1 VSLTIETLPEAVAD
15 GIYVLAEYVNA
26 QRLAVQI
33 VLGER
38 GVVVVD
44 TGVAET
50 PARLILPGLAA
61 LGVAPSDVR
70 FVVVTHSDADH
81 HGGLGPLSGEC
92 PGASVLAH
100 GLDVPWIEDV
110 ERLIDE
116 RYRARR
122 HDHGIDPSDDFVRWV
137 RENVSSGVVHEAV
150 VGGERLRIEQS
161 RELELVHVPGH
172 SQGHLA
178 VVDPKTRTGLIG
190 DAVFGAS
197 TPDGAGAAAAAPG
210 YYDVAAYRRSIERL
224 AELELTRLVGA
235 HYPVFEGE
243 EAVRAFLRE
252 SAEFCDRLECA
263 VLDTIGSAGD
273 ARTTA
278 EIAAAVAPLV
288 RTWPHEADESVVVA
302 TLAHLNDLRDRG
314 LVTMSSD
321 RPVRWGPR

>member
-61 LGVAPSDVR
+61 LGAAPSDVR
-70 FVVVTHSDADH
+70 FVVITHSDADH

-92 PGASVLAH
+92 PCASVLAH
-100 GLDVPWIEDV
+100 RLDVPWIEDV

-288 RTWPHEADESVVVA
+288 RTWPLEADESVVVA